1 MATVTYTLS
10 GNSVTFAFTPTSTMV
25 AHTYQITYTSGALTG
40 STTIAGGGELAPYY
54 TTITGLESGQTYNFS
69 WDWSYNDEGETIQVE
84 QGSVSVV
91 TPEDTPKTARMSQW
105 EDLATRI
112 KAKSDVNITMT
123 TTDPE
128 PGSALAENNFIGV
141 YGGDPIIMDYSSNE
155 IDTGVKWIDGSAIY
169 KKTLNTGTLPSSAG
183 TSATTVHNIT
193 DLYKVIKIEGYAYNG
208 TVFSPLPY
216 ISPSSTFAVAQ
227 ILVNTTS
234 VMILASTDLSAFTES
249 YVTLYYTKSS

>member
-25 AHTYQITYTSGALTG
+25 AHTYQITYTSGTLTG
-40 STTIAGGGELAPYY
+40 STIVAGGGELAPYY
-54 TTITGLESGQTYNFS
+54 TTITGLERGQTYNFS

-112 KAKSDVNITMT
+112 KAKSDVHITMT

-141 YGGDPIIMDYSSNE
+141 YGGDPIILDYSTSEVN
-155 IDTGVKWIDGSAIY
+155 TGAKWIDGSAIY
-169 KKTLNTGTLPSSAG
+169 KKTINIGTLPNS
-183 TSATTVHNIT
+183 TTKNTAHNISN
-193 DLYKVIKIEGYAYNG
+193 LGQVLRVEGFTTNG
-208 TVFSPLPY
+208 TNTYELPRVMIGGVQY
-216 ISPSSTFAVAQ
+216 QAQ
-227 ILVNTTS
+227 IQVN
-234 VMILASTDLSAFTES
+234 STNIQIDTGSDLSSYTTT